1 MKKIIHLNHLSYSI
15 PYGASILEKLDLEV
29 HEGEFLGILGHNGA
43 GKTTLIDIL
52 MGFRKASSG
61 VVEIFGEDPHAIARA
76 YRKDVSFL
84 SQDVTL
90 KASISIR
97 SYLEFHSGFFPNY
110 SRMLEAHLLKRFSLD
125 PDAKIG
131 SLSTGQQKKVQ
142 VVAGL
147 ASLPKLILI
156 DEITAVMDPETRKI
170 FFEEIESFR
179 KNHPCAVILATNI
192 AEDLIDRCDNI
203 LFVKDK
209 QGVLHSPSE
218 IGLVFNLGQV
228 AA

>member
-1 MKKIIHLNHLSYSI
+1 MSYSI
-15 PYGASILEKLDLEV
+15 PYGASIIEKLDLEIRD
-29 HEGEFLGILGHNGA
+29 GQFLGILGHNGA

-61 VVEIFGEDPHAIARA
+61 IVEIFGEDPHAIARA
-76 YRKDVSFL
+76 HRKEVAFL

-97 SYLEFHSGFFPNY
+97 SYLQFHSGFYPAY
-110 SRMLEAHLLKRFSLD
+110 SKQLELHLLKRFSLD

-147 ASLPKLILI
+147 ASMPKLILI

-170 FFEEIESFR
+170 FFEEIESYR
-179 KNHPCAVILATNI
+179 KKYPCAVILATNI
-192 AEDLIDRCDNI
+192 AEDLVDRCDSI
-203 LFVKDK
+203 LFVKEK
-209 QGVLHSPSE
+209 KGVLHSPSE
-218 IGLVFNLGQV
+218 IASLFNLGKV